1 MRRHGS
7 RPVGRLRRRGV
18 GTMAAVV
25 ALALAGCDG
34 QSSDGDAVPPGAAE
48 PPAAGKQPARETA
61 PDFDFVAYQGEA
73 VLGGKE
79 LAFSSI
85 VQKGKPVVLNFWAGL
100 CPPCRLEMPEM
111 QEVYTE
117 YQDRILLLGVDIGP
131 FAGLGSRE
139 DGQALLREL
148 KITYPSGTTFDAGV
162 PQAYKL
168 IGMPMTAFITPDGA
182 IVKRWTGLLTK
193 AKLIELVQELLAAS
207 GK

>member
-1 MRRHGS
+1 MERHDS
-7 RPVGRLRRRGV
+7 RATGRLRRRGV
-18 GTMAAVV
+18 GAMVAAV
-25 ALALAGCDG
+25 ALAVAGCDG
-34 QSSDGDAVPPGAAE
+34 RSSDGDAVPTS
-48 PPAAGKQPARETA
+48 AAGGSAAGQETA
-61 PDFDFVAYQGEA
+61 PDFAFVAYQGEA

-79 LAFSSI
+79 LAFSGI
-85 VQKGKPVVLNFWAGL
+85 LQQGKPVVLNFWAGL

-111 QEVYTE
+111 QEVYDE

-131 FAGLGSRE
+131 FAGLGSRD

-148 KITYPSGTTFDAGV
+148 KITYPAGTTFDAGV

-168 IGMPMTAFITPDGA
+168 LGLPVTVFITPDGA

-207 GK
+207 G